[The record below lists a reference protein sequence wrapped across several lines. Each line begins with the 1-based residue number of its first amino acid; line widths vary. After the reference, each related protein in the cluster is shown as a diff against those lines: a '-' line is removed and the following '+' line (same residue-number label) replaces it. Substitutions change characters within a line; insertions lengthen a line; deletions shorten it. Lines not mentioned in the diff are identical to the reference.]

1 MGNVPTKLDQDGNPV
16 ETVNRPG
23 YPTSGSMSSASGAT
37 STTDQSPNR
46 GTRTRRASPLVS
58 TFLNSG
64 NRYRS
69 GSIQDPNAPGAASAY
84 SSPHK
89 RRSSKE
95 KEAIKEQHARNILVR
110 YDESVD
116 GGFLAPYGSYGFD
129 KLDYNADVVKSL
141 IIQRRLAPFYTPL
154 QDFDSSW
161 SREELLKIV
170 EGLPLHAAFNEHPE
184 EFEDI
189 PTGDLN
195 KPNFDYLIDR
205 NCTKK
210 EYRRTHAKIFR
221 ARLHKKRI
229 IWQETENEVFLEAKL
244 DVRSGKVKN
253 NYLPSEE
260 LKYDLYANGS
270 ECPICFLYIP
280 GPLNYSTCCQQPICT
295 ECFVQIKRADPHFP
309 HDEVDPTQPVKDDSE
324 KDPNLLT
331 TEPANCPYCATT
343 EFTIIYTPPK
353 DRKVGIQGI
362 PPATYKSP
370 VPQAG
375 DDNQDKKSED
385 KPESKD
391 INMSNAVS
399 SDDIRPD
406 WEAKLNK
413 ERQRLARRS
422 ANATAI
428 HVSNQLVNPEYAVS
442 GNQGSPTR
450 RGSAQNSRATSNSGT
465 RRSQRQGKSIEELEN
480 QMVQEAIRLSLK
492 DEEQRKSSTDKK

>member
-1 MGNVPTKLDQDGNPV
+1 MGNVPTKLDQDGNPA

-23 YPTSGSMSSASGAT
+23 YPSTGSTPSGAGST
-37 STTDQSPNR
+37 STADQSPDR
-46 GTRTRRASPLVS
+46 GTRTRRASSLVS

-69 GSIQDPNAPGAASAY
+69 GSLQEANATY

-95 KEAIKEQHARNILVR
+95 KEQIKEQHARNILVK

-154 QDFDSSW
+154 QDFDSTW

-195 KPNFDYLIDR
+195 KPNFDYLMDR
-205 NCTKK
+205 TCTKK
-210 EYRRTHAKIFR
+210 EYRRMHAKIFR

-260 LKYDLYANGS
+260 LKYDLYAHGS

-280 GPLNYSTCCQQPICT
+280 GPLNYSTCCQQPICS

-309 HDEVDPTQPVKDDSE
+309 HEEVDPTQPVKDDSE

-343 EFTIIYTPPK
+343 EFTVIYRPPK
-353 DRKVGIQGI
+353 NRKVGIQGI

-370 VPQAG
+370 AATNGEG
-375 DDNQDKKSED
+375 DTNVDDE
-385 KPESKD
+385 KPENKT

-399 SDDIRPD
+399 SDNIRPD
-406 WEAKLNK
+406 WEAKLHK
-413 ERQRLARRS
+413 ERQRLARRA

-442 GNQGSPTR
+442 GTQPATTTR
-450 RGSAQNSRATSNSGT
+450 KSGQNSRSTSNSGT

-492 DEEQRKSSTDKK
+492 DEENRKTSTDKK